1 MPGNGSPPRPPEAD
15 RQQRAAYDPRT
26 GRFTRPGLRGTPH
39 FEAPGAQV
47 NQVADT
53 NCCPCKRSHIGSSM

>member
-1 MPGNGSPPRPPEAD
+1 MPGNGSPPKPPEAD
-15 RQQRAAYDPRT
+15 RQQRTAYGPRT

-39 FEAPGAQV
+39 PEAPGAQV

-53 NCCPCKRSHIGSSM
+53 NCCPYKRSHIGSSM